1 MPPEALSATPP
12 SSSVTENAKQ
22 LATETASRQPPV
34 DQEPVGN
41 SAISSALVDETKKA
55 RNKDTAAQE
64 TGGWPSYQSSD
75 YRPKA
80 VSSLQNPNSRDASSQ
95 PPGVQDDVGLSTAAS
110 ATATTALEEAS
121 EHPAE
126 ELWRCALRSLQE
138 TLSNEDAVV
147 WIYACEGRCSMFGLV
162 DIEKDIRCS
171 YIPPTTLLAERV
183 NDIATA
189 LRHTSSSLDEGETD
203 YGSDDAGNGDEA
215 LAQIQAR
222 RRVQARRQTKQIMA
236 AAARA
241 HPYASIAWAFSYI
254 TLKSLSQAPP
264 TSGENAFAPIMSI
277 IGNTEGYV
285 ALFRAAL
292 RTGGPVLG
300 RLSPPVGALVA
311 LYKSVLLFNVRA
323 TIQVVNQHA
332 GQQIHLQEEIDGIS
346 ACLNKLIVSLDLLGI
361 QPQISGL
368 LKAVHTKD
376 AALKMNPQQ
385 QLSELGLADAN
396 PAPQTTLENSDILKR
411 FLALVSRTQ
420 VCEDFLQRNFDEG
433 GAQKERRILWIRSR
447 PGAGKTMLLR
457 AIVQSYQRTNNK
469 SMFGFCGH
477 HVAFS
482 FRESGRRRR
491 YWDDYALYAV
501 KDLIY
506 NLILSQPD
514 LCDHLKKLC
523 TIRYAGHKDNRRND
537 FDAPGDF
544 TAMSMLLC
552 RMVQKNQE
560 AYSQDEESDFVRL
573 LGLVATTVEL
583 SSKVKWILS
592 ADHARWDACKREML
606 EMYDSKLQYQ
616 LLDLDTELD
625 AKKAANIVNIVCDYA
640 ADRLVNISS
649 SCELG
654 GYYNNSF
661 VCQSL
666 MDMLKQAAPNNFLW
680 TKLALLS
687 IVQAST
693 LPWNAATMLGQ
704 LDMRNKTVVR
714 FYDAELLPLS
724 LNDVWSLR
732 GPFPITQNDV
742 TYCKNVLETATAA
755 YQPLTVREL
764 VALSGLPPTVE
775 LPVLVKT
782 LLPSFLE
789 ISDDGIVHFTH
800 LSARDYVRQNLHRL
814 SRVGEPSIH
823 TKIAHWCL
831 TILLRK
837 LRRSPEV
844 LGNRNQSNSSHYN
857 IGRIDYIVLMWI
869 RHLSE
874 PCSKDNQSVVKLA
887 VQLLTAHLEEW
898 LSLLGSSSSTFL
910 RCLSM
915 MRQLHATITS
925 RDEMR
930 LPPQHAHQ
938 KVPARSSTPAQIIRE
953 VIIVLQRCQ
962 LRLRS
967 SEEAS
972 KEVTL
977 DELDNSLL
985 FAADL
990 PNLRSRLM
998 PVRFPWI
1005 ETPPRVQHT
1014 DASASCLHT
1023 IDQGV
1028 WSRRCCFSPDGRLVA
1043 SASCD
1048 GIVRLWDART
1058 GNLQLWFDDF
1068 ESSGPRHFIRGVAMP
1083 SPCLEL
1089 GSRKQELP
1097 TLLVAFTSHSIKAW
1111 DVSSGKLVIT
1121 IEGLT
1126 EFLEHIALSPNADK
1140 LAAATS
1146 SGLIV
1151 WEDLSLKPVT
1161 RHGGVLY
1168 SESYTEYVA
1177 FSPDGKLIASTEG
1190 ASIRIWRT
1198 GTSKEDSYTLPM
1210 RSPSS
1215 KDFLQEHKNKS
1226 NPKGQE
1232 EEPGEP
1238 TKPPANAIVK
1248 PDKSQDISAEN
1259 AESSLRKDEQ
1269 ELDAIEVREE
1279 EFSKEFV
1286 EHSISSPDNES
1297 VQERHTHNRFCLA
1310 FSPDSRF
1317 LVSGSID
1324 STARVWDMR
1333 TRETVAVL
1341 AYHRRSVTSVTFSPD
1356 GSCIATG
1363 SDDTKI
1369 AIWRHKSPGNW
1380 GNSGEGDDSETDP
1393 QSEPET
1399 RIWPDRILHG
1409 HTRAVLAV
1417 ASAPHLDSRTNS
1429 SASWLLASSSEDYK
1443 LCIWDIDAS
1452 THHTVEGIDPAILAA
1467 NAHAD
1472 TSSAMGSVLLQGHLS
1487 GVCCVAISPDDK
1499 VVATASYDGMICLW
1513 ETMTGAQL
1521 GCSAKTN
1528 GHSEEVLV
1536 MTFSPNGKLL
1546 VTAAIDG
1553 AAFVWNVSRVSVRD
1567 AAWKPLVP
1575 RYRFKHGGWPR
1586 DAVFDRYGQLVATAC
1601 EDGKV
1606 RVFCVSKAKSAVV
1619 GGSSSSTETIRPQ
1632 NTFDAKVTKLNVFC
1646 VAFSPDG
1653 KFLAA
1658 GGNDRRLRIWRRDG
1672 DGGTKSPEY
1681 TGERADATIT
1691 GAVYSDDG
1699 NKVITVSQ
1707 GGSIAVWTLENDRSA
1722 PLRPKIVRRF
1732 ASSNGYDV
1740 SFRRIRF
1747 DTENYP
1753 GIAFTEHG
1761 PMCVDLDKNA
1771 IEHDSDVDEKGEK
1784 EDKETADRGGWY
1796 LPQSGVHNGSVMWN
1810 NHVVALP
1817 ESLKLAEEESEEK
1830 FTWLVQGRVMV
1841 VGCMRGQVLLF
1852 RFAEDAYPRRR

>member
-1 MPPEALSATPP
+1 MPNNSLP
-12 SSSVTENAKQ
+12 
-22 LATETASRQPPV
+22 RQR
-34 DQEPVGN
+34 QGN
-41 SAISSALVDETKKA
+41 RQSTK
-55 RNKDTAAQE
+55 NLWT
-64 TGGWPSYQSSD
+64 
-75 YRPKA
+75 
-80 VSSLQNPNSRDASSQ
+80 
-95 PPGVQDDVGLSTAAS
+95 PGVQDDVGLSTAAS
-110 ATATTALEEAS
+110 ATATTANTELPALEEAS
-121 EHPAE
+121 EHQAE
-126 ELWRCALRSLQE
+126 ELWRCALRRLQR
-138 TLSNEDAVV
+138 TLSNEDAVD
-147 WIYACEGRCSMFGLV
+147 WLHACEGRCSMIGLM
-162 DIEKDIRCS
+162 DNEKDISGS

-189 LRHTSSSLDEGETD
+189 LR
-203 YGSDDAGNGDEA
+203 
-215 LAQIQAR
+215 
-222 RRVQARRQTKQIMA
+222 
-236 AAARA
+236 
-241 HPYASIAWAFSYI
+241 
-254 TLKSLSQAPP
+254 
-264 TSGENAFAPIMSI
+264 
-277 IGNTEGYV
+277 
-285 ALFRAAL
+285 
-292 RTGGPVLG
+292 
-300 RLSPPVGALVA
+300 
-311 LYKSVLLFNVRA
+311 
-323 TIQVVNQHA
+323 
-332 GQQIHLQEEIDGIS
+332 
-346 ACLNKLIVSLDLLGI
+346 LGI

-376 AALKMNPQQ
+376 AALKMNLQQ

-396 PAPQTTLENSDILKR
+396 PAPQTTLENSDILER

-420 VCEDFLQRNFDEG
+420 VCEDFVQRNFDEG

-506 NLILSQPD
+506 NMILSQPD
-514 LCDHLKKLC
+514 LCGHLKKLC
-523 TIRYAGHKDNRRND
+523 TIRYAGHKDNMRND

-552 RMVQKNQE
+552 RMVQSEQFQPTCFVLNGIDEGIEPENQG
-560 AYSQDEESDFVRL
+560 AYSHDEESDFVRL

-592 ADHARWDACKREML
+592 ADHARWAACKREML
-606 EMYDSKLQYQ
+606 EMYCSKLQYQ
-616 LLDLDTELD
+616 LLDLDIELN
-625 AKKAANIVNIVCDYA
+625 AKKAAKIVCDYA

-661 VCQSL
+661 VRQSL
-666 MDMLKQAAPNNFLW
+666 IHMLNQAAPNNFLW
-680 TKLALLS
+680 TKLALLR
-687 IVQAST
+687 IAQASK
-693 LPWNAATMLGQ
+693 LPWNAATMLGE
-704 LDMRNKTVVR
+704 LAMPNKTVVE

-724 LNDVWSLR
+724 LNGVWSLR

-764 VALSGLPPTVE
+764 VALSGLPPVVE

-789 ISDDGIVHFTH
+789 ISDDGIVQFTH

-814 SRVGEPSIH
+814 FRADEPSIH

-837 LRRSPEV
+837 LRRSPDV

-857 IGRIDYIVLMWI
+857 IGRIDYTVLMWI

-887 VQLLTAHLEEW
+887 VQLLTAHLDEW
-898 LSLLGSSSSTFL
+898 LSLLGSRSSTFL

-925 RDEMR
+925 RDGMR
-930 LPPQHAHQ
+930 LPPQHGHQ
-938 KVPARSSTPAQIIRE
+938 NVPARSSTPAHIIRE

-967 SEEAS
+967 SKGVP

-1005 ETPPRVQHT
+1005 ETPPRIQQT

-1023 IDQGV
+1023 IDHGV
-1028 WSRRCCFSPDGRLVA
+1028 WSQRCCFSPDGRLVA

-1068 ESSGPRHFIRGVAMP
+1068 EGSGPRHFIRGVAMSP
-1083 SPCLEL
+1083 PCLEL
-1089 GSRKQELP
+1089 GSRKQKLP
-1097 TLLVAFTSHSIKAW
+1097 TLLVAFTDHSIKAW

-1140 LAAATS
+1140 LAAATP

-1151 WEDLSLKPVT
+1151 WEDLLLNPVT

-1168 SESYTEYVA
+1168 SESHTKYVA

-1190 ASIRIWRT
+1190 ATIRIWRT
-1198 GTSKEDSYTLPM
+1198 RTSKEDSYTLPM

-1232 EEPGEP
+1232 EEPGEA

-1269 ELDAIEVREE
+1269 ELDAIEVRQEE
-1279 EFSKEFV
+1279 LSKESV
-1286 EHSISSPDNES
+1286 ENSISNPDEES
-1297 VQERHTHNRFCLA
+1297 VQEGHTCNISSLA

-1317 LVSGSID
+1317 LVSGSD
-1324 STARVWDMR
+1324 DRTARVWDMR
-1333 TRETVAVL
+1333 TRETAAVL
-1341 AYHRRSVTSVTFSPD
+1341 AYHKNNLSSVTFSPD

-1363 SDDTKI
+1363 SGDTTI

-1380 GNSGEGDDSETDP
+1380 GNSRERDDSETDP
-1393 QSEPET
+1393 QSKPDT

-1409 HTRAVLAV
+1409 HTQAVLAV

-1472 TSSAMGSVLLQGHLS
+1472 TSSAMGSVLLHGHLS

-1553 AAFVWNVSRVSVRD
+1553 AAFVWNVSRVSVWD

-1575 RYRFKHGGWPR
+1575 RYRFEHDGRPR
-1586 DAVFDRYGQLVATAC
+1586 DVVFDRDCRQVATAC
-1601 EDGKV
+1601 DDGKV
-1606 RVFCVSKAKSAVV
+1606 RVFGAPKAKSAVA
-1619 GGSSSSTETIRPQ
+1619 GCSSSSTETVRPH
-1632 NTFDAKVTKLNVFC
+1632 NTLDAKVIGLYVYC

-1658 GGNDRRLRIWRRDG
+1658 GGDDGCLRIWRRDG
-1672 DGGTKSPEY
+1672 DGGAEIPEY
-1681 TGERADATIT
+1681 TGEGASATIT

-1699 NKVITVSQ
+1699 NKVITVSEN
-1707 GGSIAVWTLENDRSA
+1707 GSIAVWTLENDRSA

-1761 PMCVDLDKNA
+1761 PICVDLDKNA
-1771 IEHDSDVDEKGEK
+1771 IEHDSHVDEKEAE
-1784 EDKETADRGGWY
+1784 EDNETADKGGWY
-1796 LPQSGVHNGSVMWN
+1796 LPPSGVHNGSVMWN
-1810 NHVVALP
+1810 NHVIALP
-1817 ESLKLAEEESEEK
+1817 KSLKSK

-1841 VGCMRGQVLLF
+1841 VGCMEGQVLLF

>member
-1 MPPEALSATPP
+1 MPNNLLP
-12 SSSVTENAKQ
+12 
-22 LATETASRQPPV
+22 RQR
-34 DQEPVGN
+34 QGN
-41 SAISSALVDETKKA
+41 RQSTKNLSALVYET
-55 RNKDTAAQE
+55 
-64 TGGWPSYQSSD
+64 
-75 YRPKA
+75 
-80 VSSLQNPNSRDASSQ
+80 
-95 PPGVQDDVGLSTAAS
+95 
-110 ATATTALEEAS
+110 
-121 EHPAE
+121 
-126 ELWRCALRSLQE
+126 
-138 TLSNEDAVV
+138 
-147 WIYACEGRCSMFGLV
+147 
-162 DIEKDIRCS
+162 
-171 YIPPTTLLAERV
+171 
-183 NDIATA
+183 
-189 LRHTSSSLDEGETD
+189 
-203 YGSDDAGNGDEA
+203 
-215 LAQIQAR
+215 
-222 RRVQARRQTKQIMA
+222 
-236 AAARA
+236 
-241 HPYASIAWAFSYI
+241 
-254 TLKSLSQAPP
+254 
-264 TSGENAFAPIMSI
+264 
-277 IGNTEGYV
+277 
-285 ALFRAAL
+285 
-292 RTGGPVLG
+292 
-300 RLSPPVGALVA
+300 
-311 LYKSVLLFNVRA
+311 
-323 TIQVVNQHA
+323 
-332 GQQIHLQEEIDGIS
+332 
-346 ACLNKLIVSLDLLGI
+346 
-361 QPQISGL
+361 QISGL
-368 LKAVHTKD
+368 LKAVHTT
-376 AALKMNPQQ
+376 QQ

-433 GAQKERRILWIRSR
+433 GAQKERRILWICSS

-523 TIRYAGHKDNRRND
+523 TIRYAGHKDNGRID

-552 RMVQKNQE
+552 RMVQSEQFQPTYFVLDGIDEGIEPEKQG

-625 AKKAANIVNIVCDYA
+625 AKKAPNIVNIVRDYA

-661 VCQSL
+661 VRKSL
-666 MDMLKQAAPNNFLW
+666 MDMLEQAALNNFLW

-704 LDMRNKTVVR
+704 LAMRNKTVAG
-714 FYDAELLPLS
+714 FYDAELLLS
-724 LNDVWSLR
+724 LNGVLSLR
-732 GPFPITQNDV
+732 GSSPITQNDV
-742 TYCKNVLETATAA
+742 TYCKTVLETATAA

-764 VALSGLPPTVE
+764 VALSGLPPAVE

-800 LSARDYVRQNLHRL
+800 LSARDYVRQNLHSL

-823 TKIAHWCL
+823 TKIARWCL

-837 LRRSPEV
+837 LRRSPDV

-874 PCSKDNQSVVKLA
+874 PCSKDNQSVVKMA

-925 RDEMR
+925 RDDMR
-930 LPPQHAHQ
+930 LPPQHGHRN
-938 KVPARSSTPAQIIRE
+938 VPARSSTPAQIIRE

-972 KEVTL
+972 KEVIL

-1005 ETPPRVQHT
+1005 ETPPRIQQT

-1023 IDQGV
+1023 IDHGV

-1068 ESSGPRHFIRGVAMP
+1068 EGSGPRHFIRGVAMS
-1083 SPCLEL
+1083 SPRLEL
-1089 GSRKQELP
+1089 GSRKQKLP
-1097 TLLVAFTSHSIKAW
+1097 TLLVAFTDHSIKAW
-1111 DVSSGKLVIT
+1111 DVSSGKLVIS

-1151 WEDLSLKPVT
+1151 WEDLLLNPVT

-1168 SESYTEYVA
+1168 SESYTKYVA

-1238 TKPPANAIVK
+1238 TKPPANAVVK
-1248 PDKSQDISAEN
+1248 SDKSQDISAEN

-1269 ELDAIEVREE
+1269 ELDAIEVRQEE
-1279 EFSKEFV
+1279 LSKESV
-1286 EHSISSPDNES
+1286 ENSISNQDEKS
-1297 VQERHTHNRFCLA
+1297 VQEGHTCNISSLA

-1324 STARVWDMR
+1324 RTARVWDMR
-1333 TRETVAVL
+1333 TRKTVAVL
-1341 AYHRRSVTSVTFSPD
+1341 AHHRRSVTSVTFSPD

-1487 GVCCVAISPDDK
+1487 GVCCVAISPDDE

-1513 ETMTGAQL
+1513 ETTTGAQL

-1528 GHSEEVLV
+1528 GHSAEVLV

-1546 VTAAIDG
+1546 VTAATDR
-1553 AAFVWNVSRVSVRD
+1553 AAFVWDVSSISVRN
-1567 AAWKPLVP
+1567 AAWGPLVP
-1575 RYRFKHGGWPR
+1575 RYRFEHDGRPR
-1586 DAVFDRYGQLVATAC
+1586 DAVFDRYGRLVATAC

-1606 RVFCVSKAKSAVV
+1606 RVFKAKSAVV
-1619 GGSSSSTETIRPQ
+1619 RGSSSSTETIRPQ

-1699 NKVITVSQ
+1699 NKVITVSEN
-1707 GGSIAVWTLENDRSA
+1707 GSIAVWALENDRSA
-1722 PLRPKIVRRF
+1722 RLRLKIVRLF
-1732 ASSNGYDV
+1732 ASSDGYDV
-1740 SFRRIRF
+1740 PFRRIRF

-1761 PMCVDLDKNA
+1761 PICVDVDFDKNA
-1771 IEHDSDVDEKGEK
+1771 IEHDSHVDEKEE
-1784 EDKETADRGGWY
+1784 EDNETADRGGWY
-1796 LPQSGVHNGSVMWN
+1796 LPQGGVHNGSVRWN

-1817 ESLKLAEEESEEK
+1817 ESLKVTEEESEEESEEE

-1841 VGCMRGQVLLF
+1841 VGCMGGQVLLF

>member
-1 MPPEALSATPP
+1 M
-12 SSSVTENAKQ
+12 
-22 LATETASRQPPV
+22 
-34 DQEPVGN
+34 
-41 SAISSALVDETKKA
+41 
-55 RNKDTAAQE
+55 
-64 TGGWPSYQSSD
+64 
-75 YRPKA
+75 
-80 VSSLQNPNSRDASSQ
+80 
-95 PPGVQDDVGLSTAAS
+95 
-110 ATATTALEEAS
+110 
-121 EHPAE
+121 
-126 ELWRCALRSLQE
+126 
-138 TLSNEDAVV
+138 
-147 WIYACEGRCSMFGLV
+147 
-162 DIEKDIRCS
+162 
-171 YIPPTTLLAERV
+171 
-183 NDIATA
+183 
-189 LRHTSSSLDEGETD
+189 
-203 YGSDDAGNGDEA
+203 
-215 LAQIQAR
+215 
-222 RRVQARRQTKQIMA
+222 
-236 AAARA
+236 
-241 HPYASIAWAFSYI
+241 
-254 TLKSLSQAPP
+254 
-264 TSGENAFAPIMSI
+264 
-277 IGNTEGYV
+277 
-285 ALFRAAL
+285 
-292 RTGGPVLG
+292 
-300 RLSPPVGALVA
+300 
-311 LYKSVLLFNVRA
+311 
-323 TIQVVNQHA
+323 
-332 GQQIHLQEEIDGIS
+332 
-346 ACLNKLIVSLDLLGI
+346 NKLIASLDLLGI

-376 AALKMNPQQ
+376 AALKMNLQQ

-396 PAPQTTLENSDILKR
+396 PAPQTTLDNSDILER
-411 FLALVSRTQ
+411 FLALVSHTQ

-433 GAQKERRILWIRSR
+433 GAQKERRILWICSS

-523 TIRYAGHKDNRRND
+523 TIRYAGHKDNRRID

-552 RMVQKNQE
+552 RMVQSEQFQPTYFVLDGIDDGIEPENQE

-625 AKKAANIVNIVCDYA
+625 AKKAPDIVNIVCDYA

-666 MDMLKQAAPNNFLW
+666 MHMLKQTAPNNFLR
-680 TKLALLS
+680 TKLTLLS

-764 VALSGLPPTVE
+764 VALSGLPRAVE

-837 LRRSPEV
+837 LRRSPDM
-844 LGNRNQSNSSHYN
+844 LGNRNQSNSSHDN
-857 IGRIDYIVLMWI
+857 IGRIDYTVLMWI

-874 PCSKDNQSVVKLA
+874 PCSKDNQSVVKMA

-925 RDEMR
+925 RDDMR
-930 LPPQHAHQ
+930 LPPQHGHQ
-938 KVPARSSTPAQIIRE
+938 NVPARSSTPAQIIRE

-967 SEEAS
+967 SKGAPE
-972 KEVTL
+972 EVTL

-1005 ETPPRVQHT
+1005 ETPPRIQQT
-1014 DASASCLHT
+1014 DGSASCLHA
-1023 IDQGV
+1023 IDHGV
-1028 WSRRCCFSPDGRLVA
+1028 SVQDCCFSPDGRLVA

-1048 GIVRLWDART
+1048 NIVRLWDART
-1058 GNLQLWFDDF
+1058 GNLQLCFDGSERDLLLLHGMVM
-1068 ESSGPRHFIRGVAMP
+1068 S
-1083 SPCLEL
+1083 SPCSTP
-1089 GSRKQELP
+1089 GTRKRILP
-1097 TLLVAFTSHSIKAW
+1097 TLLVTYSKYSIMAW
-1111 DVSSGKLVIT
+1111 DVSSGKLVISMKD
-1121 IEGLT
+1121 
-1126 EFLEHIALSPNADK
+1126 LEETVERVALSPNADK
-1140 LAAATS
+1140 LAAATR

-1161 RHGGVLY
+1161 RHGGVFY
-1168 SESYTEYVA
+1168 SKSYTGYVA
-1177 FSPDGKLIASTEG
+1177 FSPDGKLIASAEG

-1198 GTSKEDSYTLPM
+1198 GASKEDSYTLPM
-1210 RSPSS
+1210 RSPIS
-1215 KDFLQEHKNKS
+1215 KGFLQEQEDES
-1226 NPKGQE
+1226 DPKGQE
-1232 EEPGEP
+1232 EEPGAELGAEP
-1238 TKPPANAIVK
+1238 
-1248 PDKSQDISAEN
+1248 DQ
-1259 AESSLRKDEQ
+1259 
-1269 ELDAIEVREE
+1269 
-1279 EFSKEFV
+1279 
-1286 EHSISSPDNES
+1286 ES
-1297 VQERHTHNRFCLA
+1297 VQEGHTCNISCLA

-1317 LVSGSID
+1317 LVSGLYD
-1324 STARVWDMR
+1324 RTARVWDMR
-1333 TRETVAVL
+1333 TRETAAVL
-1341 AYHRRSVTSVTFSPD
+1341 AYHKNYLSSVTFSPD

-1363 SDDTKI
+1363 SGDTTI

-1380 GNSGEGDDSETDP
+1380 GNSGGGDDSETDP
-1393 QSEPET
+1393 QSKPET

-1409 HTRAVLAV
+1409 HTLAVVAV

-1429 SASWLLASSSEDYK
+1429 SASWLLASSSMDNK
-1443 LCIWDIDAS
+1443 LRIWDIDAS
-1452 THHTVEGIDPAILAA
+1452 THHTVEGIDPAIVAA

-1487 GVCCVAISPDDK
+1487 GVCRVAISPDDK

-1513 ETMTGAQL
+1513 ETTTGAQL

-1528 GHSEEVLV
+1528 GHSEKVVV

-1546 VTAAIDG
+1546 VTAAMDH
-1553 AAFVWNVSRVSVRD
+1553 AAFVWDVSSISVRN
-1567 AAWKPLVP
+1567 AAWGPLVP
-1575 RYRFKHGGWPR
+1575 RYRFEHGDRPR
-1586 DAVFDRYGQLVATAC
+1586 DAVFDRHGQLVATAC
-1601 EDGKV
+1601 DDGKV
-1606 RVFCVSKAKSAVV
+1606 RVFCVSKAESAVV

-1658 GGNDRRLRIWRRDG
+1658 GGNDRSLRIWRRDG
-1672 DGGTKSPEY
+1672 DGGTESPEY
-1681 TGERADATIT
+1681 TGERADARIT

-1699 NKVITVSQ
+1699 NKVITVSEN
-1707 GGSIAVWTLENDRSA
+1707 GSIAVWTLENDRTA
-1722 PLRPKIVRRF
+1722 TLRPKIVRRF
-1732 ASSNGYDV
+1732 ASWNGYDV

-1761 PMCVDLDKNA
+1761 PICVDLDKNA
-1771 IEHDSDVDEKGEK
+1771 IEHDSDVDEKGEE
-1784 EDKETADRGGWY
+1784 EDNETVDRGGWY
-1796 LPQSGVHNGSVMWN
+1796 LPQSGVHYGNLRSTV
-1810 NHVVALP
+1810 
-1817 ESLKLAEEESEEK
+1817 
-1830 FTWLVQGRVMV
+1830 T
-1841 VGCMRGQVLLF
+1841 
-1852 RFAEDAYPRRR
+1852 

>member
-1 MPPEALSATPP
+1 
-12 SSSVTENAKQ
+12 
-22 LATETASRQPPV
+22 
-34 DQEPVGN
+34 
-41 SAISSALVDETKKA
+41 
-55 RNKDTAAQE
+55 
-64 TGGWPSYQSSD
+64 
-75 YRPKA
+75 
-80 VSSLQNPNSRDASSQ
+80 
-95 PPGVQDDVGLSTAAS
+95 
-110 ATATTALEEAS
+110 
-121 EHPAE
+121 
-126 ELWRCALRSLQE
+126 
-138 TLSNEDAVV
+138 
-147 WIYACEGRCSMFGLV
+147 
-162 DIEKDIRCS
+162 
-171 YIPPTTLLAERV
+171 
-183 NDIATA
+183 
-189 LRHTSSSLDEGETD
+189 
-203 YGSDDAGNGDEA
+203 
-215 LAQIQAR
+215 
-222 RRVQARRQTKQIMA
+222 
-236 AAARA
+236 
-241 HPYASIAWAFSYI
+241 
-254 TLKSLSQAPP
+254 
-264 TSGENAFAPIMSI
+264 MSI

-285 ALFRAAL
+285 ALFRAVL
-292 RTGGPVLG
+292 RTGDPVLEP
-300 RLSPPVGALVA
+300 SPNPPVGALVA

-506 NLILSQPD
+506 NLILSQLD
-514 LCDHLKKLC
+514 LCDHLEKLC

-552 RMVQKNQE
+552 RMVQSEQFQPTYFVLDGIDDGIEPENQE

-625 AKKAANIVNIVCDYA
+625 AKRATNIVNIVCDYA

-704 LDMRNKTVVR
+704 LDMRNKTV
-714 FYDAELLPLS
+714 
-724 LNDVWSLR
+724 
-732 GPFPITQNDV
+732 NDV

-814 SRVGEPSIH
+814 SRVGELSIH

-837 LRRSPEV
+837 LRRSPDV

-925 RDEMR
+925 RDDMR

-998 PVRFPWI
+998 PAGSFGLVR
-1005 ETPPRVQHT
+1005 RN
-1014 DASASCLHT
+1014 C
-1023 IDQGV
+1023 
-1028 WSRRCCFSPDGRLVA
+1028 
-1043 SASCD
+1043 
-1048 GIVRLWDART
+1048 
-1058 GNLQLWFDDF
+1058 
-1068 ESSGPRHFIRGVAMP
+1068 
-1083 SPCLEL
+1083 
-1089 GSRKQELP
+1089 
-1097 TLLVAFTSHSIKAW
+1097 
-1111 DVSSGKLVIT
+1111 
-1121 IEGLT
+1121 
-1126 EFLEHIALSPNADK
+1126 
-1140 LAAATS
+1140 
-1146 SGLIV
+1146 
-1151 WEDLSLKPVT
+1151 
-1161 RHGGVLY
+1161 
-1168 SESYTEYVA
+1168 
-1177 FSPDGKLIASTEG
+1177 
-1190 ASIRIWRT
+1190 
-1198 GTSKEDSYTLPM
+1198 
-1210 RSPSS
+1210 
-1215 KDFLQEHKNKS
+1215 
-1226 NPKGQE
+1226 
-1232 EEPGEP
+1232 
-1238 TKPPANAIVK
+1238 
-1248 PDKSQDISAEN
+1248 
-1259 AESSLRKDEQ
+1259 
-1269 ELDAIEVREE
+1269 
-1279 EFSKEFV
+1279 
-1286 EHSISSPDNES
+1286 
-1297 VQERHTHNRFCLA
+1297 
-1310 FSPDSRF
+1310 
-1317 LVSGSID
+1317 
-1324 STARVWDMR
+1324 
-1333 TRETVAVL
+1333 
-1341 AYHRRSVTSVTFSPD
+1341 
-1356 GSCIATG
+1356 
-1363 SDDTKI
+1363 
-1369 AIWRHKSPGNW
+1369 
-1380 GNSGEGDDSETDP
+1380 
-1393 QSEPET
+1393 
-1399 RIWPDRILHG
+1399 
-1409 HTRAVLAV
+1409 
-1417 ASAPHLDSRTNS
+1417 AP
-1429 SASWLLASSSEDYK
+1429 
-1443 LCIWDIDAS
+1443 I
-1452 THHTVEGIDPAILAA
+1452 
-1467 NAHAD
+1467 
-1472 TSSAMGSVLLQGHLS
+1472 
-1487 GVCCVAISPDDK
+1487 
-1499 VVATASYDGMICLW
+1499 
-1513 ETMTGAQL
+1513 
-1521 GCSAKTN
+1521 
-1528 GHSEEVLV
+1528 
-1536 MTFSPNGKLL
+1536 
-1546 VTAAIDG
+1546 
-1553 AAFVWNVSRVSVRD
+1553 
-1567 AAWKPLVP
+1567 
-1575 RYRFKHGGWPR
+1575 
-1586 DAVFDRYGQLVATAC
+1586 
-1601 EDGKV
+1601 
-1606 RVFCVSKAKSAVV
+1606 
-1619 GGSSSSTETIRPQ
+1619 SSTETIRPQ